1 MATST
6 FSFLATSVLFAL
18 PTAAHMIG
26 NRNILYQPIAA
37 DFQKSV
43 ANEIGHYSIEG
54 GMVVERGGGGLPNVH

>member
-1 MATST
+1 MVSSI

-26 NRNILYQPIAA
+26 NWNILYQSITT

-43 ANEIGHYSIEG
+43 ANEI
-54 GMVVERGGGGLPNVH
+54 MVDYHIGKGCTY